1 VELFIDLLC
10 GTSHPLTSKPILKAA
25 REGIT
30 IQAMCFVVAECKK
43 STAWRGLELQKMDI
57 LGCLGRW
64 GSVVYSW
71 AINSKKSDPFIHG
84 IFAKMEGCRSIF
96 HVIPST

>member
-1 VELFIDLLC
+1 LDKTKSSILQSLQSQLAKGVELFIDLLC

-43 STAWRGLELQKMDI
+43 STAWRGLELQKN
-57 LGCLGRW
+57 G
-64 GSVVYSW
+64 YSW
-71 AINSKKSDPFIHG
+71 LLG
-84 IFAKMEGCRSIF
+84 
-96 HVIPST
+96 